1 MKTAK
6 PSSTRAHTQEGGREG
21 GGETRTASHNKTTGK
36 QEEKQSKAD
45 SRQGEHTT
53 SRQNAG
59 RKGGKVWKET
69 QPWHA
74 EGQPVQSRR
83 GKKAKKIGKAQTHF
97 WEEGV
102 SQAMRSASRDP
113 PGRRG
118 KVHSAI
124 LKYPGSHPDRGGMVL
139 CQVAII
145 SFLLFISFHFKFPA
159 IWPRS
164 AGDILQ
170 SCDFFQSSYQ

>member
-21 GGETRTASHNKTTGK
+21 GGKQGQPATTKQRGNKRKNNQRQTAGK
-36 QEEKQSKAD
+36 GSTQQ
-45 SRQGEHTT
+45 
-53 SRQNAG
+53 AG
-59 RKGGKVWKET
+59 RTQAEKGGKVWKET
-69 QPWHA
+69 QPWHP
-74 EGQPVQSRR
+74 EGQTVQSRR

-102 SQAMRSASRDP
+102 SQTMRSASRDP

-124 LKYPGSHPDRGGMVL
+124 PKYPGSHPERGGMVL

>member
-6 PSSTRAHTQEGGREG
+6 PSSTRAHTRGWEGR
-21 GGETRTASHNKTTGK
+21 RGK
-36 QEEKQSKAD
+36 QGQPATTKQRGNKRKNNQ
-45 SRQGEHTT
+45 RQTAGKGST
-53 SRQNAG
+53 QQAG
-59 RKGGKVWKET
+59 RTQAEKGGKVWKET
-69 QPWHA
+69 QPWHP
-74 EGQPVQSRR
+74 EGQTVQSRR

-102 SQAMRSASRDP
+102 SQTMRSASRDP

-124 LKYPGSHPDRGGMVL
+124 PKYPGSHPERGGMVL